1 MDSDC
6 HIQSFELLHYFSKL
20 AYDCVTW
27 AWPIWKFKIV
37 NSYAVTL
44 KFFNVIQWLVKSDY
58 GFNPDLFKNWN
69 QLLRGL
75 AWVLSAVGLCWGCAR
90 EDASWYHPR
99 AVQVAQLFKSVNIYP
114 IVGDPNL
121 QTSQNIHGC
130 NWEVSPA
137 NAGVPKGL
145 KRVQETFAE
154 GILNLLY
161 THIAV

>member
-1 MDSDC
+1 MDSDR
-6 HIQSFELLHYFSKL
+6 HIQSFELLHYFSEL

-27 AWPIWKFKIV
+27 AWAIWKFKIV

-44 KFFNVIQWLVKSDY
+44 KFFTVVQWLVKSDNC
-58 GFNPDLFKNWN
+58 FNPDLFKNWN
-69 QLLRGL
+69 QLLWGL
-75 AWVLSAVGLCWGCAR
+75 AWVLSAVGLCWGCAC
-90 EDASWYHPR
+90 EDASWDHPG

-114 IVGDPNL
+114 IIGDPNL

-137 NAGVPKGL
+137 NSGVPKWL

-154 GILNLLY
+154 GI
-161 THIAV
+161 